1 MNFKQYQIDLNADV
15 GEGINNEAFM
25 MPYISS
31 CNIACGGHAGNEE
44 TMLKVLEL
52 AKEYEVKVGAHP
64 AFPDKENFGRVK
76 IEMPREELF
85 KSLKLQVYTLIELS
99 AKVGCRVAHLKPHG
113 ALYNLAVNDY
123 DYAEI
128 IINVI
133 LDINPDLKLYAP
145 HKSVVAQLAKKS
157 GVGVIF
163 EGFADRS
170 YNNDLTLVNRAQLD
184 AVIVNPEKICNRVLK
199 MITEHQVET
208 IFGLLKPITV
218 NTICV
223 HGDTNNAIE
232 ILRQLHEF
240 LISKNIKIGTV

>member
-1 MNFKQYQIDLNADV
+1 MDLKQLKIDLNADV
-15 GEGINNEAFM
+15 GEGIENEAFI
-25 MPYISS
+25 MPFISS

-44 TMLKVLEL
+44 TSLKVLKL
-52 AKEYEVKVGAHP
+52 AKKHHVKVGAHP

-85 KSLKLQVYTLIELS
+85 KSLKHQVNTLINLAE
-99 AKVGCRVAHLKPHG
+99 KVGCNVFHLKPHG
-113 ALYNLAVNDY
+113 ALYNLAVNEFY
-123 DYAEI
+123 YAEI
-128 IINVI
+128 IIDVI
-133 LDINPDLKLYAP
+133 LDINPNLKLYAP
-145 HKSVVAQLAKKS
+145 YKSVVAQLAKKS

-163 EGFADRS
+163 EGFADRN

-199 MITEHQVET
+199 MITEHEVET
-208 IFGLLKPITV
+208 ISGLLKPIKV

-223 HGDTNNAIE
+223 HGDTDNAIE

-240 LISKNIKIGTV
+240 LMSKNIKIGTV